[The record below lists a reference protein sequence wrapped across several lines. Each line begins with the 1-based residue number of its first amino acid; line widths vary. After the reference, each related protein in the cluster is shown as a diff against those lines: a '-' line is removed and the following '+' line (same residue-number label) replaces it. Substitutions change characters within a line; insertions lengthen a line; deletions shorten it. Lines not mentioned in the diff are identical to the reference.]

1 MSDGISGKVVII
13 TGASSGIGEATA
25 RYLAARGAKV
35 VLGARRTDR
44 LEAIV
49 AELSAAGGEAT
60 GGEATMR
67 TTDVT
72 RLSDLQA
79 LVDHAVERFG
89 RVDVIVNNAGLM
101 AIGSMLKARTEE
113 WERMIDINLKG
124 VLNGIAAVLPV
135 FQKQQGG
142 HVINLGSIASHKV
155 APGGAVYSATKFA
168 VRAISE
174 GLRQEAGSIRCTLI
188 SPGAIDTE
196 LPKGTSDEATLKA
209 LEAAYKAA
217 LPGEAIARAVAFAIE
232 QPPETDVNEIT
243 IRPTTQQF

>member
-1 MSDGISGKVVII
+1 MSDGIAGKVIII
-13 TGASSGIGEATA
+13 TGASSGIGEAAA

-49 AELSAAGGEAT
+49 AELTGV
-60 GGEATMR
+60 GGEATMLR
-67 TTDVT
+67 TDVT
-72 RLSDLQA
+72 RLSDVQA
-79 LVDHAVERFG
+79 LVDHAIDRFG
-89 RVDVIVNNAGLM
+89 RVDVMINNAGLM
-101 AIGSMLKARTEE
+101 AIGSMVKARTDE
-113 WERMIDINLKG
+113 WERMIDINIKG
-124 VLNGIAAVLPV
+124 VLNGIAAVLPI

-142 HVINLGSIASHKV
+142 HVINVGSIASHKV

-174 GLRQEAGSIRCTLI
+174 GLRQEAGSIRCTLV

-196 LPKGTSDEATLKA
+196 LPKGTSDEVTLKA

-217 LPGEAIARAVAFAIE
+217 LPADSIARAIAFAIE
-232 QPPETDVNEIT
+232 QPQEVDVNEIT
-243 IRPTTQQF
+243 VRPTTQQF